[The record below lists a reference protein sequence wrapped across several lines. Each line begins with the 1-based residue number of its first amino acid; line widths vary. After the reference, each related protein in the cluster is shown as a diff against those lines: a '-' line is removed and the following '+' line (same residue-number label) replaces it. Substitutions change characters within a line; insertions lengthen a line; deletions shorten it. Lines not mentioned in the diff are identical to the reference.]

1 MRAIRKHILLIKLI
15 YEQARLRLPKI
26 SMTFLL
32 KKSKRYHVQPI
43 MNHVRK
49 EQDHASQRIVRS
61 SWVVAVYM
69 NNDHVVTVL
78 QALVCFVLHV

>member
-32 KKSKRYHVQPI
+32 KKSKRVSCAAHYEPCEERAGPCIPKDCAQF
-43 MNHVRK
+43 MGGCCLY
-49 EQDHASQRIVRS
+49 EQ
-61 SWVVAVYM
+61 
-69 NNDHVVTVL
+69 
-78 QALVCFVLHV
+78 